1 MENTCKWVIIL
12 LHYKNTEGNY
22 LLFHLN
28 IGKLLMEEKSDG
40 LYSRLTRFE
49 GNE

>member
-1 MENTCKWVIIL
+1 MGNYFTTLQKSES
-12 LHYKNTEGNY
+12 NY
-22 LLFHLN
+22 LLFYLN

-49 GNE
+49 VNE

>member
-1 MENTCKWVIIL
+1 MLIIL
-12 LHYKNTEGNY
+12 LHYKNAESNY
-22 LLFHLN
+22 LLFCLN

-49 GNE
+49 VNE